1 MGDIS
6 GETILII
13 ITILVMNGCSMALN
27 LMLYIRLNRK
37 LDAFERKT
45 DAFERKTDAFER
57 RFNAVGEANGALGIS
72 RTNREREPSETA
84 V

>member
-1 MGDIS
+1 MGGIS

-13 ITILVMNGCSMALN
+13 ITILVVNGCSMALN

-37 LDAFERKT
+37 F

-57 RFNAVGEANGALGIS
+57 RFNVAGEVKGILEIS
-72 RTNREREPSETA
+72 RTSREREPSETA

>member
-6 GETILII
+6 GETIIII
-13 ITILVMNGCSMALN
+13 ITILVVNGCSMALN

-45 DAFERKTDAFER
+45 DAFER
-57 RFNAVGEANGALGIS
+57 RFNAAGEANGALGIS
-72 RTNREREPSETA
+72 RTSREREPSETA